1 MTTVQGVARTL
12 AYRRQRWGQALA
24 MRALALARRGI
35 RPIVA
40 VPLAV
45 RAAYYRAI
53 GREDPA
59 RLAALRA
66 HLLRFYDD
74 FESLVDLICASARC
88 GVVGGMAAEYR
99 QLTDAMKRNYPAIR
113 TYVLAFLDVD
123 VADTEYGLSLCGLP
137 LDALQC
143 LYYPPDLEALHEA
156 DDGKLIA
163 RIERCRNALY
173 RLADYLRELTR

>member
-1 MTTVQGVARTL
+1 MTIVQQAARTL
-12 AYRRQRWGQALA
+12 AYRRQRWAQGLVL
-24 MRALALARRGI
+24 RASNFARRGAQALI
-35 RPIVA
+35 AI
-40 VPLAV
+40 PLAM

-53 GREDPA
+53 GRDDPA
-59 RLAALRA
+59 RLAGLRA
-66 HLLRFYDD
+66 QLLRFYND

-113 TYVLAFLDVD
+113 TYVLAFLSVD

-143 LYYPPDLEALHEA
+143 LFYPPDLDAVHEA
-156 DDGKLIA
+156 DDGKLID
-163 RIERCRNALY
+163 RIERSRDALY
-173 RLADYLRELTR
+173 RLGDYLRELSR